1 MKSKTQKKEVK
12 KMRHKKGIKK
22 LSKPTDQRI
31 ALLRSLTISIIKYN
45 KVTTSRARA
54 KAVRGFVERII
65 ALSKKGGLAN
75 LRRALAIVPQK
86 KLITEFFK
94 IAPERFADKNG
105 GAVRLTNV
113 GLRRGDA
120 SEMVLIELL

>member
-1 MKSKTQKKEVK
+1 
-12 KMRHKKGIKK
+12 MRHKKGIKK

-31 ALLRSLTISIIKYN
+31 ALLRSLTIALIKYN

-54 KAVRGFVERII
+54 KAVRVFIEKII

-75 LRRALAIVPQK
+75 LRKALAIVPQK

-94 IAPERFADKNG
+94 TSPERFAGHQG

>member
-1 MKSKTQKKEVK
+1 
-12 KMRHKKGIKK
+12 MRHRKGNAK

-31 ALLRSLTISIIKYN
+31 ALLRSLAIGLIKSN
-45 KVTTSRARA
+45 KLTTSRPRA
-54 KAVRGFVERII
+54 KEVRKVVERLI

-75 LRRALAIVPQK
+75 LRKALAIVPQK

-94 IAPERFADKNG
+94 TAPARFATNQG
-105 GAVRLTNV
+105 GATGITNI

-120 SEMVLIELL
+120 ANMVVIELL